1 MATSGT
7 YNFSPALGELTLYA
21 YNLVG
26 IRNTAVLQ
34 EHMEAARMASNMLCA
49 RWSNMGV
56 NLWAVDLVTTPL
68 VTDQATYSVDPS
80 TVAILDAYV
89 QNDDSG
95 ANIDRIILPVSR
107 TEYASYPNK
116 EQQGFPTVYWFDR
129 LISSSRSTGSAGP
142 SVTLWPV
149 PNTDNGPQSLKYYR
163 VRQIQDSAL
172 QNGQTVEIPYLW
184 LEAFAYGLALRLA
197 QIWNPAAVAM
207 IKPMADESY
216 QIAADQNIETAQQY
230 ISPMISGYF
239 R

>member
-1 MATSGT
+1 MATSAT
-7 YNFSPALGELTLYA
+7 YGFNPALGELTIYA
-21 YNLVG
+21 FNLIG
-26 IRNTAVLQ
+26 LRGTSLLQ
-34 EHMEAARMASNMLCA
+34 EHMESARMASNMLCS
-49 RWSNMGV
+49 RWSNQGV
-56 NLWAVDLVTTPL
+56 NLWAVDLVTTAL
-68 VTDQATYSVDPS
+68 VTDQATYAVEGN

-129 LISSSRSTGSAGP
+129 LISASRSTGSAGP

-197 QIWNPAAVAM
+197 QIWNPQAMAM

-216 QIAADQNIETAQQY
+216 QIAADQNIETSSY
-230 ISPMISGYF
+230 FISPMVGGYF